1 MKKIIFLIFASVL
14 FAAPSKELS
23 VMDAQVYT
31 NLGQNN
37 EEASSFNSNIKEEF
51 KENIELA
58 IDANFSKNSV
68 KVKEIFY
75 LDITI
80 KSNYNTNFTPQIE
93 FEKSIDMQQLTKDI
107 KFNSENGI
115 YTTRV
120 YFQANTANAKLN
132 SISAKLFRNTQEV
145 GNAKISLEN
154 INISEVKFNKDY
166 ANLVASNLKLSNL
179 KCTEYD
185 DTSVICGMD
194 AKANNTNFNNF
205 SLKTAK
211 SQSITNVGKDYE
223 NARCSIALI
232 FPDNFK
238 NFTFTYYDPN
248 EDNFVEISN
257 KIIIES
263 EEISTQ
269 TDLNPITKEINF
281 YLQIGS
287 LVLAVICLIIVVI
300 FKRFF
305 SLIAIALVF
314 IAFSFINGGSFSDVK
329 LKSGANVRIL
339 PTENS
344 TIFYKNINVVEVK
357 VLAKRDGFIKIALN
371 DEVSGW
377 VKNEDIE

>member
-1 MKKIIFLIFASVL
+1 MKKIIFLIFASIL

-31 NLGQNN
+31 NLNQNN
-37 EEASSFNSNIKEEF
+37 EDANSFTSDIKEEF
-51 KENIELA
+51 NDKVELA
-58 IDANFSKNSV
+58 INANFSKNSV
-68 KVKEIFY
+68 KTKEVFY
-75 LDITI
+75 IDITI
-80 KSNYNTNFTPQIE
+80 NSNYKTNFTPQIN
-93 FEKSIDMQQLTKDI
+93 FEKSIDMQQLNKDI

-132 SISAKLFRNTQEV
+132 SIDAKLFRNTQEV
-145 GNAKISLEN
+145 GNAKISLDNLKIE
-154 INISEVKFNKDY
+154 ELKFNKDY
-166 ANLVASNLKLSNL
+166 VELVASDLKITNL

-185 DTSVICGMD
+185 ETSVICGMD

-223 NARCSIALI
+223 NAKCSIALI
-232 FPDNFK
+232 FPNNMK
-238 NFTFTYYDPN
+238 NFSFSYYDPLEN
-248 EDNFVEISN
+248 KFIEYSN
-257 KIIIES
+257 KIIVES

-287 LVLAVICLIIVVI
+287 LILAVICLIIVVI

-305 SLIAIALVF
+305 SLIALAIVF
-314 IAFSFINGGSFSDVK
+314 VAFSFIDGGNFSSAK
-329 LKSGANVRIL
+329 LKSGASVRIL
-339 PTENS
+339 PTNNS
-344 TIFYKNINVVEVK
+344 TIFYKNNDIKEVK
-357 VLAKRDGFIKIALN
+357 IITKKDNFVKIAL
-371 DEVSGW
+371 DENTSGW